1 MATGKVVIFEGGPT
15 CCGSFHEW
23 CGKVKYVITNSYIE
37 KQSGLCCES
46 IDNLELIRVKD
57 VAYQSSCCCNECGT
71 ITIISSDTTT
81 PTLMIKGIPNGKDVF
96 EKLRNAVSSIDTKA
110 NIEIQS

>member
-1 MATGKVVIFEGGPT
+1 MATGKVVIFEGKTT

-23 CGKVKYVITNSYIE
+23 CIGTRYVITNSYIE
-37 KQSGLCCES
+37 KQTGVCCES

-57 VAYQSSCCCNECGT
+57 LQYQSSCCCNECGT
-71 ITIISSDTTT
+71 ITVLSTDIST
-81 PTLMIKGIPNGKDVF
+81 PTLLIKGIANGKDVF